1 MNKNNPVGASD
12 ADEPGQPHVASCN
25 KDSLPDVGENK
36 SIRRKNA
43 VTDDKAA
50 FLICENCNK
59 LIAAREEATH
69 LFEDAAIAH
78 EQEIHVAEDLR
89 LASDEQIVMLQQANA
104 HLVTATIEAQ
114 KLAEQLLTTKVQLE
128 NAKCA
133 AEKANL
139 AKSDFLS
146 SMSHEL
152 RTPLNAILGFSQL
165 LEASTPPPTATQLIR
180 IHEITKAGWYLL
192 ELINQILDLAVI
204 ESGKLT
210 LSQEPVSLIDILR
223 ECQSMTE
230 LQAQQRDIH
239 INFLPFDNT
248 WLVNADRVRVKQA
261 LVNLLSNAIKYNCL
275 HETVEVTCTLIPP
288 KRIRIS
294 IKDSGPGLSQE
305 KQAQLFQP
313 FNRLGQ
319 ETGVME
325 GTGIGLVVTKR
336 LVELMGGAIGVES
349 IVGAGSEFWIEL
361 VRDVTPQLADGNT
374 TPAELTSQVQVNAAP
389 YILLYVEDNQ
399 ANLMLV
405 EQIMEDRPQ
414 ICMLSARNGSIGV
427 ALARAHLPT
436 VILMDINLPGISGFQ
451 ALKILHEDPITAHIP
466 VVALSANAMPLDI
479 EKALEAG
486 FFDYLTKPVKVEKL
500 LTALDNA
507 LKFSQMKSV
516 NTHKNGQLR

>member
-1 MNKNNPVGASD
+1 MNKNDPAGATE
-12 ADEPGQPHVASCN
+12 ADDPGQDVASGN
-25 KDSLPDVGENK
+25 KDSLPDVGENN
-36 SIRRKNA
+36 SIRRESAAADAK
-43 VTDDKAA
+43 TA
-50 FLICENCNK
+50 FLICENCAK
-59 LIAAREEATH
+59 LIAAREEAAH
-69 LFEDAAIAH
+69 LSEDAAITREH
-78 EQEIHVAEDLR
+78 EIHVAENLQ

-114 KLAEQLLTTKVQLE
+114 KLAEQLQATKSQLE
-128 NAKCA
+128 SAKFA

-165 LEASTPPPTATQLIR
+165 LEASTPPPTATQMIR

-204 ESGKLT
+204 ESGKLA
-210 LSQEPVSLIDILR
+210 LSQEPVSLIDVLR

-248 WLVNADRVRVKQA
+248 WQVNADRVRIKQA

-275 HETVEVTCTLIPP
+275 HETVEVACTLSPP
-288 KRIRIS
+288 ERIRIS
-294 IKDSGPGLSQE
+294 IKDSGAGLPPE
-305 KQAQLFQP
+305 KLAQLFQP

-319 ETGVME
+319 ETGAME

-349 IVGAGSEFWIEL
+349 IVGTGSEFWIEL
-361 VRDVTPQLADGNT
+361 VRDLTPQAQG
-374 TPAELTSQVQVNAAP
+374 SAAP

-414 ICMLSARNGSIGV
+414 IRMLSARNGSIGV

-451 ALKILHEDPITAHIP
+451 ALKILREDPITAHIP

-479 EKALEAG
+479 KKGLAAG
-486 FFDYLTKPVKVEKL
+486 FFEYLTKPVKVNEL
-500 LTALDNA
+500 LAALDNA
-507 LKFSQMKSV
+507 LKFSKMKSG
-516 NTHKNGQLR
+516 NSDKNGQLR

>member
-1 MNKNNPVGASD
+1 
-12 ADEPGQPHVASCN
+12 
-25 KDSLPDVGENK
+25 
-36 SIRRKNA
+36 
-43 VTDDKAA
+43 
-50 FLICENCNK
+50 
-59 LIAAREEATH
+59 
-69 LFEDAAIAH
+69 
-78 EQEIHVAEDLR
+78 
-89 LASDEQIVMLQQANA
+89 
-104 HLVTATIEAQ
+104 
-114 KLAEQLLTTKVQLE
+114 
-128 NAKCA
+128 
-133 AEKANL
+133 
-139 AKSDFLS
+139 
-146 SMSHEL
+146 
-152 RTPLNAILGFSQL
+152 
-165 LEASTPPPTATQLIR
+165 
-180 IHEITKAGWYLL
+180 
-192 ELINQILDLAVI
+192 
-204 ESGKLT
+204 
-210 LSQEPVSLIDILR
+210 
-223 ECQSMTE
+223 
-230 LQAQQRDIH
+230 
-239 INFLPFDNT
+239 
-248 WLVNADRVRVKQA
+248 
-261 LVNLLSNAIKYNCL
+261 
-275 HETVEVTCTLIPP
+275 
-288 KRIRIS
+288 
-294 IKDSGPGLSQE
+294 
-305 KQAQLFQP
+305 
-313 FNRLGQ
+313 
-319 ETGVME
+319 ME